1 MSALVFNGSDEQQQ
15 LADEIFQIM
24 RYQGTFCAPGAPIR
38 QTLRNLAHFLSEK
51 YMSDPD
57 TMEMQIDAALRENEQ
72 IFTREEVDDEVFYI
86 TSRLGGYAPR
96 REDVS
101 HSFQNRLYEPENP
114 LPVDDI
120 SVVVS
125 TSRPALTSVEPV
137 FISDYWQEQAE
148 FATFPLEDDDD
159 LGYEGDDDGKD
170 EDVGFL
176 GRDRETVLPYADD
189 SILTPAPETR
199 HVPYQESQGSY
210 GESASSDEHQE
221 PAGKED
227 RIAAIAH
234 QQPSVAE
241 ELLAAIEAGL
251 WQGSVGEPT
260 QPIDMDTAQP
270 DVTEPTDALDSGQ
283 DTGVDDQAVHV
294 VDPSEAHKAGAES
307 AVGVADIDADLG
319 ESTAPTDL
327 IMTEA
332 EQESSASPEGIPTD
346 IDADDTILVQAEEE
360 FVPEVEEE
368 VVEAEP
374 ELQEHTTFLLPDGTP
389 IDLSRPIENV
399 LKLHKDNL
407 ENVLTDCLEQDPLRR
422 IVRFGRS
429 LYPESGVVN
438 LGKNDLRRI
447 RDYINE
453 VGEPLPDTAII
464 ADLYYHNPRNA
475 DYEGFRFSLNYRLS
489 REKDFEFVGVEGA
502 YLWSTKNLSVGGTR
516 RIKISEMGQLTT
528 YLTEN
533 YDDSLELQ
541 SAQSIRETKTVNRL
555 LTFFEWE
562 YGILPLDRSL
572 ALLLPEAVLPEQR
585 AAILRIESPQHYTN
599 FLVELRF
606 PTGSRGGWIQGL
618 YDFFHEHLVA
628 GALIALS
635 ATEEPNVF
643 TITYDEAPAV
653 NGRLLT
659 LDEKKNKFA
668 FADMQY
674 DCMVDDDQVLMQQRF
689 GKAKNLKSL
698 PMSERRKGEAMLE
711 HVFKVMGER
720 IGSREEPVYGMELN
734 DLYVAYNILRPA
746 SRSYL
751 RKLLEDHEH
760 CSVDDSAPNTYYY
773 SPEPEPVVV
782 DVDAD
787 DDDDDPM
794 IRKWSRYIDEE
805 V

>member
-1 MSALVFNGSDEQQQ
+1 MSTLVFNGSDEQQQ

-24 RYQGTFCAPGAPIR
+24 RYQGTFCSPGAPIR
-38 QTLRNLAHFLSEK
+38 QALRNLAQFLSEK
-51 YMSDPD
+51 YTSDPA
-57 TMEMQIDAALRENEQ
+57 TMEMQIDAALRKNEQ
-72 IFTREEVDDEVFYI
+72 VFTREEVDDEVFYV
-86 TSRLGGYAPR
+86 TSRLGRYAPNQ
-96 REDVS
+96 EDVS
-101 HSFQNRLYEPENP
+101 HSFKNRLYEPENP

-148 FATFPLEDDDD
+148 FATFPMEDDEDD
-159 LGYEGDDDGKD
+159 LGYERGDDGKD
-170 EDVGFL
+170 EAVG
-176 GRDRETVLPYADD
+176 GVGVDRRTISPYADD
-189 SILTPAPETR
+189 SVLKPESET
-199 HVPYQESQGSY
+199 HYMQQSESELGDEQQG
-210 GESASSDEHQE
+210 
-221 PAGKED
+221 AGTED
-227 RIAAIAH
+227 RMATLAH
-234 QQPSVAE
+234 QQSSVAE
-241 ELLAAIEAGL
+241 ELLAAIETSL

-260 QPIDMDTAQP
+260 QSTEMDAAQTGG
-270 DVTEPTDALDSGQ
+270 TEPTDATDTGQ
-283 DTGVDDQAVHV
+283 DGEPVETQEG
-294 VDPSEAHKAGAES
+294 S
-307 AVGVADIDADLG
+307 ADSAIGVAATDEGLG
-319 ESTAPTDL
+319 VSTEPTAA

-332 EQESSASPEGIPTD
+332 EQESATLEEGTPTTAHAE
-346 IDADDTILVQAEEE
+346 DAIHVQAEEE
-360 FVPEVEEE
+360 LAPEEE
-368 VVEAEP
+368 EDVVEPEP
-374 ELQEHTTFLLPDGTP
+374 PFQEHTTFFLPDGTP
-389 IDLSRPIENV
+389 IDLSGPTENV
-399 LKLHKDNL
+399 LKLHKDTL
-407 ENVLTDCLEQDPLRR
+407 ENMLLDRLEEDPLRR

-429 LYPESGVVN
+429 LYSESGVVN

-453 VGEPLPDTAII
+453 VGEPLSDTAVI

-489 REKDFEFVGVEGA
+489 REKDFEFVGVEGS
-502 YLWSTKNLSVGGTR
+502 YLWSTKNLSVVGAR

-528 YLTEN
+528 YLTEQ

-572 ALLLPEAVLPEQR
+572 ALLLPDAVLAEQR
-585 AAILRIESPQHYTN
+585 AAILRIESPQHYTH
-599 FLVELRF
+599 FLVEMRF
-606 PTGSRGGWIQGL
+606 PTGNRGGWIQGL

-628 GALIALS
+628 GALITLS

-653 NGRLLT
+653 SGRLLT

-668 FADMQY
+668 FADIQY
-674 DCMVDDDQVLMQQRF
+674 DCVVDDDQVLMQQRF

-698 PMSERRKGEAMLE
+698 PMSERRKGEVMLE

-720 IGSREEPVYGMELN
+720 IGSREEPVYGMELD

-760 CSVDDSAPNTYYY
+760 CSVDDSSPNTYYY

-782 DVDAD
+782 DVDTE

-794 IRKWSRYIDEE
+794 IRKWGRYIDEE